1 MNIINLF
8 LIGSIVIFILLI
20 IKNIIEQSMIFK
32 NTYGFPKRV
41 NDIWLCYAYRHN
53 YHDNIKYH
61 KNCLFDENDR
71 YKYLESGDITPLLQ
85 TDEMIAFY
93 RVINVEQ
100 KRGND
105 RLLWDDGKNYS
116 FIFHHVELIK

>member
-1 MNIINLF
+1 MTKDSSENRIYEAEQLEGKAIANIKIPSWAA
-8 LIGSIVIFILLI
+8 I
-20 IKNIIEQSMIFK
+20 
-32 NTYGFPKRV
+32 
-41 NDIWLCYAYRHN
+41 
-53 YHDNIKYH
+53 DNIKYH